1 MKKWLLIISATVIC
15 VAAAFLYFFSLTP
28 KGDTITS
35 RESIL
40 NTAISKGN
48 EWTIAKELEL
58 GGYIVSGAYSTDN
71 KSTLA
76 IFEPTGNGD
85 YKFSTST
92 NRNSDEII
100 VGGVAINGEWYDLI
114 WFNGAKTE
122 YAEIT
127 YTINGQEVKA
137 IKVDNKV
144 LKALN
149 TTDDPFYYYNSAKE
163 KKMVRLGDY
172 ILTPMTFSSIDSA
185 SSSYFNNNF
194 TKNNSHKCSTY
205 SRYPNR
211 KNYFTRIL
219 RTK

>member
-28 KGDTITS
+28 KRDTITS

-85 YKFSTST
+85 
-92 NRNSDEII
+92 EII

-127 YTINGQEVKA
+127 YTINGQVQ
-137 IKVDNKV
+137 DTLRYN
-144 LKALN
+144 
-149 TTDDPFYYYNSAKE
+149 TDDMDIISIKNPEKEYSIHVAYYDNDGNKYE
-163 KKMVRLGDY
+163 
-172 ILTPMTFSSIDSA
+172 
-185 SSSYFNNNF
+185 
-194 TKNNSHKCSTY
+194 
-205 SRYPNR
+205 
-211 KNYFTRIL
+211 
-219 RTK
+219 

>member
-40 NTAISKGN
+40 NTPISKGN

-58 GGYIVSGAYSTDN
+58 GGYIVSGAYSADN

-127 YTINGQEVKA
+127 YTINGQVQ
-137 IKVDNKV
+137 DT
-144 LKALN
+144 LRYS
-149 TTDDPFYYYNSAKE
+149 TDDMDIISIKNPEKEYSIHVVYYDNDGNKYE
-163 KKMVRLGDY
+163 
-172 ILTPMTFSSIDSA
+172 
-185 SSSYFNNNF
+185 
-194 TKNNSHKCSTY
+194 
-205 SRYPNR
+205 
-211 KNYFTRIL
+211 
-219 RTK
+219 

>member
-1 MKKWLLIISATVIC
+1 MNQGRIIVITGSPGTGKTTT
-15 VAAAFLYFFSLTP
+15 A
-28 KGDTITS
+28 
-35 RESIL
+35 SIV
-40 NTAISKGN
+40 
-48 EWTIAKELEL
+48 AKELEL

-127 YTINGQEVKA
+127 YTINGQVQ
-137 IKVDNKV
+137 DTLRYN
-144 LKALN
+144 
-149 TTDDPFYYYNSAKE
+149 TDDMDIISIKNPEKEYSIHVAYYDNDGNKYE
-163 KKMVRLGDY
+163 
-172 ILTPMTFSSIDSA
+172 
-185 SSSYFNNNF
+185 
-194 TKNNSHKCSTY
+194 
-205 SRYPNR
+205 
-211 KNYFTRIL
+211 
-219 RTK
+219 

>member
-1 MKKWLLIISATVIC
+1 MGDKNKFYKVSVMKKWLLIISATVIC

-58 GGYIVSGAYSTDN
+58 GGYIVSGAYSADN

-127 YTINGQEVKA
+127 YTINGQVQ
-137 IKVDNKV
+137 DT
-144 LKALN
+144 LRYS
-149 TTDDPFYYYNSAKE
+149 TDDMDIISIKNPEKEYSIHVVYYDNDGNKYE
-163 KKMVRLGDY
+163 
-172 ILTPMTFSSIDSA
+172 
-185 SSSYFNNNF
+185 
-194 TKNNSHKCSTY
+194 
-205 SRYPNR
+205 
-211 KNYFTRIL
+211 
-219 RTK
+219 